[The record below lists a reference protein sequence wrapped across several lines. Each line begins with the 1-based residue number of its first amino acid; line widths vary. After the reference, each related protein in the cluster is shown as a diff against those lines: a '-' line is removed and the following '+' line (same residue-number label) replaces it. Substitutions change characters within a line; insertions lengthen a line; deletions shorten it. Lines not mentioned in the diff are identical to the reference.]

1 MDKRTPHR
9 FNIWALANEKPA
21 KTSKEAPAAG
31 QKQQFQPQDGFERQE
46 NSARQNLQMRPEQQA
61 RLQRFSRQELL
72 YADFSSP
79 SRSTD
84 GLDNTAIL
92 TGLYDHRLPIDIELP
107 GRCTMPNGR
116 SRTCKTKTISS
127 EAVELIYDLQT
138 AGYPFK
144 APEEIPAG
152 STVHL
157 DLEQI
162 GNFHGMLTSQ
172 NSEGFKL
179 AVDVNCKGMLIT
191 KLTKMAAA
199 IRSSGQN
206 HESLVTKTSIMRIE
220 PSTKNCSFTDDKGTL
235 HKGKIINVSQVDALI
250 KAPVIPPIA
259 THIVF
264 GGPRAH
270 VAEVTRT
277 FEIGF
282 AVKFCTPIPPDEFSD
297 AIKFID
303 Q

>member
-1 MDKRTPHR
+1 MDKQIPHR
-9 FNIWALANEKPA
+9 FNIWALANERRA
-21 KTSKEAPAAG
+21 KTNKEEPWAG
-31 QKQQFQPQDGFERQE
+31 QNQRHRQQEGSERQE
-46 NSARQNLQMRPEQQA
+46 NSARQDSQMGTGPQA
-61 RLQRFSRQELL
+61 RQQRFSRQDLL
-72 YADFSSP
+72 YADLGSP
-79 SRSTD
+79 SLSVSV
-84 GLDNTAIL
+84 LDNSTML
-92 TGLYDHRLPIDIELP
+92 TTLYDHRLPIDIELP

-116 SRTCKTKTISS
+116 TSTCKTKTISS
-127 EAVELIYDLQT
+127 EAVELVYDLKI

-152 STVHL
+152 STIHL

-172 NSEGFKL
+172 NLEGFKL
-179 AVDVNCKGMLIT
+179 AVDVNCKGMLIA
-191 KLTKMAAA
+191 KLSRMAAA
-199 IRSSGQN
+199 IRNNRQD
-206 HESLVTKTSIMRIE
+206 HEALVAKTSIMRIE
-220 PSTKNCSFTDDKGTL
+220 PSTKNCSFTDHTGTL
-235 HKGKIINVSQVDALI
+235 RKGKIINVSQVDALI

-264 GGPRAH
+264 AGPRAY

-297 AIKFID
+297 AIKFVD